1 VTRPVHV
8 PQLPQLKLKSASV
21 EFSRRSGWRTKDLK
35 YDRIRIHPV
44 PRNFRLRQN
53 RKHRKAISIVVPVC
67 LLVLSLGCG
76 PGRNEATK
84 KGDADAVGAKPPEK
98 QSAEPTPKQETKL
111 AVADDVAVAV
121 NPAVPAGP
129 DRKLIEE
136 LYRTKE
142 TSTFLELLSQNK
154 PGADLDRLDLISQ
167 LPGPVEEIKKI
178 PRKEGA
184 YYIVIASR
192 THPRHIRGASALPQV
207 AIAFDETGR
216 ILATMGGE
224 VSTDGSSGD
233 SVELLDLGSKNSWFV
248 LVSRFERHGIFPE
261 QSDVYI
267 VRDQFPRAIRAYE
280 FKLAYSAKF
289 EGAALHG
296 QPFIAFIK
304 KADVIPSEMGIGRDG
319 KNYPLPIYWDV
330 TKGKFRGPSHIKLHD
345 VDYFDIVIAESH
357 AFEPIDV
364 PEPDQ

>member
-1 VTRPVHV
+1 MNY
-8 PQLPQLKLKSASV
+8 
-21 EFSRRSGWRTKDLK
+21 LK
-35 YDRIRIHPV
+35 YERIRVHPI
-44 PRNFRLRQN
+44 PRNLRLTQV
-53 RKHRKAISIVVPVC
+53 RKHRNAIWIVAPVC

-76 PGRNEATK
+76 SGRGEAMK
-84 KGDADAVGAKPPEK
+84 KDDSDAVGAKAPEK
-98 QSAEPTPKQETKL
+98 QPVEHVPKQETKL
-111 AVADDVAVAV
+111 AVADDAAMAA
-121 NPAVPAGP
+121 NPVVPAAP

-136 LYRTKE
+136 LYKTKE
-142 TSTFLELLSQNK
+142 TSTFLELLRQNR
-154 PGADLDRLDLISQ
+154 PGADIDRLDLISQ
-167 LPGPVEEIKKI
+167 LPGPVEEISKI

-184 YYIVIASR
+184 YYVVIASR

-261 QSDVYI
+261 QSDVYL
-267 VRDQFPRAIRAYE
+267 VRDKFPRAIRAYE
-280 FKLAYSAKF
+280 FKLAYTTKF

-330 TKGKFRGPSHIKLHD
+330 AKGKFRGPSHIKLHD